1 MAIKSFHFQQIAAK
15 VLFKITNKGVERDPI
30 DCPVYFLLRKGSLS
44 YPINTSLAN
53 RGHCPVLGSHLL
65 REAPPGLPHRRGVC
79 TPSAHV
85 TLLSETLS
93 GLSCP

>member
-44 YPINTSLAN
+44 YPI
-53 RGHCPVLGSHLL
+53 RGNSVFPCTMAVARKLTTM
-65 REAPPGLPHRRGVC
+65 EVC
-79 TPSAHV
+79 
-85 TLLSETLS
+85 
-93 GLSCP
+93 